1 MRGYIPPEPDPG
13 PLLPNSSMSQ
23 KTKELIEAAK
33 EMLARMTPEAHEAMY
48 QLQRENYAKSFAK
61 SLDDPQRR
69 QAYQTPPANPEGW
82 RFRFG
87 DKVYKPKGSW
97 WEGYVVGFYSTVQ
110 TPRGYA
116 VQLEI
121 SNGPVQI
128 YPEDALEFQGR

>member
-1 MRGYIPPEPDPG
+1 
-13 PLLPNSSMSQ
+13 
-23 KTKELIEAAK
+23 
-33 EMLARMTPEAHEAMY
+33 MTPETEKLLARARHILDGMTEEEKEAMW
-48 QLQRENYAKSFAK
+48 QAQRESYAASFAK

-97 WEGYVVGFYSTVQ
+97 WEGYVVGFYSTVK

>member
-1 MRGYIPPEPDPG
+1 MMEK
-13 PLLPNSSMSQ
+13 SEKM
-23 KTKELIEAAK
+23 EVLIEAAK
-33 EMLARMTPEAHEAMY
+33 ARLDAMTDDEKAAMWDV
-48 QLQRENYAKSFAK
+48 QRKNYAASFAK

-97 WEGYVVGFYSTVQ
+97 WEGYVVGFYSTVK

-116 VQLEI
+116 VQLDL